1 MHSSRRAVLAG
12 LIAAGIGLV
21 SGIASQHAF
30 ASDWLQFRG
39 SDTTSSSSEITP
51 RPGDDSM
58 QPAWEVATSG
68 RGISSPI
75 VIGDSVVVTSSG
87 GEDERDLYIEAF
99 SALDGTR
106 QWLRTAH
113 ALGRPYTHP
122 TSANASPS
130 PASDGEK
137 IVALFSSCDLVC
149 LKTDGTPIW
158 YRALAVDHPRT
169 GNDVSMSSSPVILDD
184 VVAVQLENQGDSFSS
199 GIDLDTGET
208 LWTRPRP
215 RRSGWATPIA
225 VRLPDPAFVFQNSDG
240 IELVA
245 ARSGELLATLDISG
259 STTSSPTWAPPL
271 LLVPGDG
278 ITAFNLREPSYP
290 IAWENSRLKCKSVSP
305 VVHNGQ
311 VIVNQG
317 SVIAAADFTTG
328 ESTWKTRMREVKSVW
343 ATPIATASGIY
354 VVDQSGTITVV
365 GEEKSGTVGDNSATD
380 KVDVLGTAEFTG
392 PMLATPAVSDGSI
405 FLRSDRSL
413 IKLAHSTATESKPA
427 AE

>member
-1 MHSSRRAVLAG
+1 MFSPH
-12 LIAAGIGLV
+12 
-21 SGIASQHAF
+21 ASAL
-30 ASDWLQFRG
+30 DWLQFRG

-51 RPGDDSM
+51 LPVDNSL
-58 QPAWEVATSG
+58 PATWEVPTAA

-99 SALDGTR
+99 DAEDGSR
-106 QWLRTAH
+106 RWLRTLH

-149 LKTDGTPIW
+149 LKTDGTPLW

-199 GIDLDTGET
+199 GVDLETGET
-208 LWTRPRP
+208 LWTRSRP
-215 RRSGWATPIA
+215 RRSGWATPVA

-240 IELVA
+240 IEIVA
-245 ARSGELLATLDISG
+245 ARSGELIATLAISG
-259 STTSSPTWAPPL
+259 SITSSPTWAPPL
-271 LLVPGDG
+271 LLVPGNG
-278 ITAFNLREPSYP
+278 ITAFNLREPSFP
-290 IAWENSRLKCKSVSP
+290 IAWENTRLNCRSASP
-305 VVHNGQ
+305 VVHHGQ

-317 SVIAAADFTTG
+317 SVLAAADFSTG
-328 ESTWKTRMREVKSVW
+328 ESTWKTRMRDVKSVW

-365 GEEKSGTVGDNSATD
+365 GEVDASENEGDSGTT
-380 KVDVLGTAEFTG
+380 KVEVLGIAEFTG
-392 PMLATPAVSDGSI
+392 PMLATPAVSDGSL
-405 FLRSDRSL
+405 FLRSDSSL
-413 IKLAHSTATESKPA
+413 IKLAQPTGTESKPA
-427 AE
+427 PE

>member
-1 MHSSRRAVLAG
+1 MHLSRRSIQIG
-12 LIAAGIGLV
+12 LIAAGIGLT
-21 SGIASQHAF
+21 SSLAAPSAF
-30 ASDWLQFRG
+30 ALDWLQFRG
-39 SDTTSSSSEITP
+39 SDTTSSSSEVTP
-51 RPGDDSM
+51 IPVNDSIE
-58 QPAWEVATSG
+58 PAWEVPTSG

-87 GEDERDLYIEAF
+87 GEDERDLYVESF
-99 SALDGTR
+99 SAADGTR
-106 QWLRTAH
+106 QWQRTLH

-149 LKTDGTPIW
+149 LRTDGTPLW

-184 VVAVQLENQGDSFSS
+184 VVAVQLENQGDSFGS
-199 GIDLDTGET
+199 GIDLETGET

-240 IELVA
+240 IEIVA
-245 ARSGELLATLDISG
+245 ARSGELIATLDISG

-271 LLVPGDG
+271 LLVPGNG
-278 ITAFNLREPSYP
+278 ITAFNLREPEFP
-290 IAWENSRLKCKSVSP
+290 IAWENTRLNCRSVSP

-317 SVIAAADFTTG
+317 SVIAAADFATG
-328 ESTWKTRMREVKSVW
+328 DSTWKTRMREVKS
-343 ATPIATASGIY
+343 
-354 VVDQSGTITVV
+354 
-365 GEEKSGTVGDNSATD
+365 
-380 KVDVLGTAEFTG
+380 
-392 PMLATPAVSDGSI
+392 
-405 FLRSDRSL
+405 
-413 IKLAHSTATESKPA
+413 
-427 AE
+427 

>member
-1 MHSSRRAVLAG
+1 MHFSRQSFFAG
-12 LIAAGIGLV
+12 LISTGIGLV
-21 SGIASQHAF
+21 SGQALPNAS

-51 RPGDDSM
+51 IPVEGSM
-58 QPAWEVATSG
+58 EPAWEVPTSG

-75 VIGDSVVVTSSG
+75 VFGDSVVVTSSG
-87 GEDERDLYIEAF
+87 GEDERDLYIESF
-99 SALDGTR
+99 STLDGTR
-106 QWLRTAH
+106 QWLRTLH

-149 LKTDGTPIW
+149 LGVDGTPLW

-169 GNDVSMSSSPVILDD
+169 GNDVSMSSSPVILDE

-199 GIDLDTGET
+199 GIDLETGET

-245 ARSGELLATLDISG
+245 ARSGELIASLEISG

-271 LLVPGDG
+271 LLVPGNG
-278 ITAFNLREPSYP
+278 VTAFNLREPAFP
-290 IAWENSRLKCKSVSP
+290 IAWENSRLRCKSVSP

-328 ESTWKTRMREVKSVW
+328 ESTWKTRMRDVNSVW

-365 GEEKSGTVGDNSATD
+365 GEEISDTNGKESTSGEVE
-380 KVDVLGTAEFTG
+380 VLGTAEFTG

-413 IKLAHSTATESKPA
+413 IKLAHSTTNESNPA
-427 AE
+427 AK

>member
-1 MHSSRRAVLAG
+1 MHLSRRSIQIG
-12 LIAAGIGLV
+12 LIAAGIGLT
-21 SGIASQHAF
+21 SSLAAPSAF
-30 ASDWLQFRG
+30 ALDWLQFRG
-39 SDTTSSSSEITP
+39 SDTTSSSSEVTP
-51 RPGDDSM
+51 IPVNDSIE
-58 QPAWEVATSG
+58 PAWEVPTSG

-87 GEDERDLYIEAF
+87 GEDERDLYVESF
-99 SALDGTR
+99 SAADGTR
-106 QWLRTAH
+106 QWQRTLH

-137 IVALFSSCDLVC
+137 IIALFSSCDLVC
-149 LKTDGTPIW
+149 LRTDGTPLW

-184 VVAVQLENQGDSFSS
+184 VVAVQLENQGDSFGS
-199 GIDLDTGET
+199 GIDLETGET

-240 IELVA
+240 IEIVA
-245 ARSGELLATLDISG
+245 ARSGELIATLDISG

-271 LLVPGDG
+271 LLVPGNG
-278 ITAFNLREPSYP
+278 ITAFNLREPEFP
-290 IAWENSRLKCKSVSP
+290 IAWENTRLNCRSVSP

-317 SVIAAADFTTG
+317 SVIASADFATG
-328 ESTWKTRMREVKSVW
+328 ESTWKTRMRKVKSVW

-365 GEEKSGTVGDNSATD
+365 GEERNGVNGDASDSGEVE
-380 KVDVLGTAEFTG
+380 VLGTAEFTG
-392 PMLATPAVSDGSI
+392 PMLATPAVSDGSV

-413 IKLAHSTATESKPA
+413 IKLAHSTVAESRTT